1 MRLKGV
7 SYDVGRVMGGNWRP
21 TFDPKVVHRELEII
35 KNDLHCNSVRICG
48 LDIQRLMVA
57 ADQALK
63 LGLEVWLSPEM
74 WDKGQEE
81 TLAYISKAAAAAE
94 NLRSLWPHKLVFLV
108 GSELTLFMQGIVPGR
123 SVMQRMGSPASWE
136 ILKAGKHNAPLNAW
150 LTKANESVRKVFLG
164 QVTYASLVWEAVDW
178 SLFDFVGV
186 DHYRVAKI
194 NDQYIEMLQ
203 PSFAHGKPVVITEFG
218 YRTYK
223 GADSSTEGM
232 AGDLIDYRVN
242 LSVIMKYIANAAL
255 SSVFG
260 MQLAPPR
267 MPLKQGN
274 WVRDEESQARELADQ
289 IRVLDGAGVEGAFIM
304 TFISPTAPFSDDP
317 QRDFDMN
324 SYSLVKSYEGGKYG
338 TTYPDMMWEPKESF
352 RAVADYYA
360 NDKNKY

>member
-1 MRLKGV
+1 M
-7 SYDVGRVMGGNWRP
+7 
-21 TFDPKVVHRELEII
+21 
-35 KNDLHCNSVRICG
+35 
-48 LDIQRLMVA
+48 
-57 ADQALK
+57 
-63 LGLEVWLSPEM
+63 
-74 WDKGQEE
+74 
-81 TLAYISKAAAAAE
+81 
-94 NLRSLWPHKLVFLV
+94 
-108 GSELTLFMQGIVPGR
+108 
-123 SVMQRMGSPASWE
+123 
-136 ILKAGKHNAPLNAW
+136 
-150 LTKANESVRKVFLG
+150 
-164 QVTYASLVWEAVDW
+164 
-178 SLFDFVGV
+178 
-186 DHYRVAKI
+186 AKI